1 MSLSI
6 MNSEGAIAWRVRER
20 ERDNNENET
29 NGGVLNIIPH
39 GFELLTFDSII
50 NTDGLI
56 VILFNFCGI
65 IIAETMGVYCFYRIT
80 M

>member
-1 MSLSI
+1 MHDAF
-6 MNSEGAIAWRVRER
+6 EK

-65 IIAETMGVYCFYRIT
+65 IIAETMGVYCFYRIA